1 MVWKKRIAKFLDIWM
16 ILSMIN
22 LIGTSIMLI
31 LNWGSGSETATEVF
45 VQLFTIALLYLIAI
59 GIVVKAKQ
67 QIKAESG
74 ATIQP

>member
-1 MVWKKRIAKFLDIWM
+1 MEKRIVKFLDIWM

-31 LNWGSGSETATEVF
+31 LNWGSGSETATEMF
-45 VQLFTIALLYLIAI
+45 VQFFTITILYLIAI